1 MCLGVP
7 GKVLKIKENGLAE
20 VDVDGNQMD
29 VSIRLT
35 PEVEINQFVLI
46 HAGFA
51 MEIMDE
57 EVARETM
64 RLLKELEESNEF
76 ATGVLE
82 PSAG

>member
-7 GKVLKIKENGLAE
+7 GKIITIKENGLAL

-35 PEVEINQFVLI
+35 PEVEPNQYVLI

-57 EVARETM
+57 EIAHETM
-64 RLLKELEESNEF
+64 RLIKELENYEF
-76 ATGVLE
+76 ATGVFE

>member
-7 GKVLKIKENGLAE
+7 GRILEIKGNWLAV

-29 VSIRLT
+29 VSIRMT
-35 PEVEINQFVLI
+35 PEVEPNQYVLI

-57 EVARETM
+57 EAAHETM
-64 RLLKELEESNEF
+64 RLIKELENNEF
-76 ATGVLE
+76 ATGVFE

>member
-7 GKVLKIKENGLAE
+7 GKILEVKENGIAV
-20 VDVDGNQMD
+20 VDVDGNQMEI
-29 VSIRLT
+29 SIRLT
-35 PEVEINQFVLI
+35 PEVEPNQYVLI

-57 EVARETM
+57 EVAHETM
-64 RLLKELEESNEF
+64 RLIKELEESNEF
-76 ATGVLE
+76 ATGIFE

>member
-7 GKVLKIKENGLAE
+7 GKILEVKENSIAV
-20 VDVDGNQMD
+20 VDVDGNQMEI
-29 VSIRLT
+29 SIRLT
-35 PEVEINQFVLI
+35 PEVEPNQYVLI

-57 EVARETM
+57 EVAHETM
-64 RLLKELEESNEF
+64 RLIKELEESNEF
-76 ATGVLE
+76 ATGIFE

>member
-7 GKVLKIKENGLAE
+7 GKVLLLKENGVAT

-29 VSIRLT
+29 VSVRLT
-35 PEVEINQFVLI
+35 PEVEPNQYVLI

-57 EVARETM
+57 EIARETM
-64 RLLKELEESNEF
+64 QLIKELGENEF
-76 ATGVLE
+76 AAGLSE
-82 PSAG
+82 SSAG

>member
-7 GKVLKIKENGLAE
+7 GKILEVKENGIAV
-20 VDVDGNQMD
+20 VDVDGNQMEI
-29 VSIRLT
+29 SIRLT
-35 PEVEINQFVLI
+35 PEVEPNQYVLI

-64 RLLKELEESNEF
+64 RLIKELEESNEF
-76 ATGVLE
+76 ATGIFE

>member
-7 GKVLKIKENGLAE
+7 GKVLEIKENGLAL

-35 PEVEINQFVLI
+35 PEVEINQYVLI

-57 EVARETM
+57 EAARETM
-64 RLLKELEESNEF
+64 RLLKELEEINEF
-76 ATGVLE
+76 ATRVLE